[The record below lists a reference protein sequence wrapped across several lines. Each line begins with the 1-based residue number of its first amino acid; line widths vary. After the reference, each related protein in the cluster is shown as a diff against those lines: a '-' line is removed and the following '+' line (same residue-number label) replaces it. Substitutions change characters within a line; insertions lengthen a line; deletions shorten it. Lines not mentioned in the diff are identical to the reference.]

1 MYCRERKIT
10 VEVELRTV
18 TSNHVIT
25 IIMISL
31 QPIHL
36 VVICVA
42 LSQAYI
48 TLSFTPVRTMCPFTL
63 GPHSRSIGHVS
74 AMRMSKEDD
83 MFTDQ
88 EEGEGEKSV
97 MNTDDIEYGEIPDD
111 FLEGMQDSAPGQLE
125 IMKQVRR

>member
-1 MYCRERKIT
+1 
-10 VEVELRTV
+10 
-18 TSNHVIT
+18 
-25 IIMISL
+25 MISL

-36 VVICVA
+36 AVICVA

>member
-1 MYCRERKIT
+1 
-10 VEVELRTV
+10 
-18 TSNHVIT
+18 
-25 IIMISL
+25 MISL
-31 QPIHL
+31 KPMYL
-36 VVICVA
+36 VAICVA
-42 LSQAYI
+42 LSQSYI
-48 TLSFTPVRTMCPFTL
+48 TLSFTPVQTMCPFTL
-63 GPHSRSIGHVS
+63 RPHSRSIGYVP

-97 MNTDDIEYGEIPDD
+97 MNTDDIEFVTTQNGEIPDD

>member
-1 MYCRERKIT
+1 
-10 VEVELRTV
+10 
-18 TSNHVIT
+18 
-25 IIMISL
+25 
-31 QPIHL
+31 
-36 VVICVA
+36 
-42 LSQAYI
+42 
-48 TLSFTPVRTMCPFTL
+48 
-63 GPHSRSIGHVS
+63 
-74 AMRMSKEDD
+74 

>member
-1 MYCRERKIT
+1 LYCRERKIT